1 MSDKE
6 RDIKNV
12 QDRIIVLSHEKRVYE
27 DEIFDGRNIPTWEEI
42 EHINGIQKSIDNL
55 NLVLNLLTNDTVKIN
70 WEEFISK
77 LA

>member
-6 RDIKNV
+6 RDIKTV